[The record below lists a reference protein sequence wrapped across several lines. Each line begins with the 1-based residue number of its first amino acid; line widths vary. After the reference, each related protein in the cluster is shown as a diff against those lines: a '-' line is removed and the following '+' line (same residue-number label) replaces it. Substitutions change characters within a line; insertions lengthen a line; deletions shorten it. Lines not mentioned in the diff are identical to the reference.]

1 MLGFAVKIQIELVF
15 DAQGFCRIDL
25 ADHKFICVCSNQFQY
40 VIHAFQSIV
49 EMNDMVHC
57 DPNYL
62 ILLLDVFSGPAHEGE
77 LPRGRLLE

>member
-1 MLGFAVKIQIELVF
+1 VF

-25 ADHKFICVCSNQFQY
+25 ADHKLICVCSNQFQY

-62 ILLLDVFSGPAHEGE
+62 ILLLDVFSGPAREGE
-77 LPRGRLLE
+77 LPRGRLLERREKYV